1 MLVYTNT
8 LGGFLEDVTNNVI
21 DDKVRSQVRSR
32 LKIRV
37 GESEFESWGNSL
49 TRVGTT
55 LMPAGLPTN
64 AGVSIECQLPMSSKR
79 IDFILSGFDTDDA
92 PQVVILELKQWT
104 EVATS
109 DKDALVRT
117 WLGGALRETAHPSY
131 QAWSYAAYLDGFN
144 EAVAQRSITLRPCA
158 YLHNCVTPHTLL
170 DPRYAAYTAQAPLF
184 FKNDAEQLRD
194 YLNRFVHRGDDGR
207 LMYEID
213 HGRIRPS
220 KSLAD
225 SLVGLLRQQREF
237 VLLDDQKVAFET
249 AIAAIRRTTAAPSSP
264 KEVVVIRGGPGTG
277 KSVVAVNLLVKGL
290 AESFNS
296 LYVTKNAAPRAVYE
310 AKLTGVLSKS
320 RFSSLFK
327 GSGAFTD
334 CEPDTFGALI
344 VDEAHRLNEKSGLY
358 GNLGENQIGEIIAAS
373 RTSVFFLDEDQ
384 RIHINDIGSESEIRS
399 HAAAHDA
406 RVVAVDLPSQFRCN
420 GSDGYIAFVDQFLGI
435 RKTANTDIAELD
447 YDFRITSSPT
457 ELDEWVRARNRGGTT
472 ARLVA
477 GYCWDWRSKKNP
489 RAMDIVFP
497 EYEFARQWNLNED
510 GGLWILRPDS
520 IEQVGC
526 IHTCQGLECDYIGVI
541 IGPDLRRDP
550 ATGDVAT
557 YPESRSRNDRS
568 IFGWKSLMRSDPEN
582 TRRQLDSIIRNTY
595 RTLMTRGT
603 KGCAIWFAP

>member
-8 LGGFLEDVTNNVI
+8 LGGFLDDVTDNVI
-21 DDKVRSQVRSR
+21 DEKVRSQVRTQ

-55 LMPAGLPTN
+55 LMRSGLPAN

-79 IDFILSGFDTDDA
+79 IDFILSGFDKEDA
-92 PQVVILELKQWT
+92 PQLVILELKQWT

-131 QAWSYAAYLDGFN
+131 QAWSYAAYLEGFN
-144 EAVAQRSITLRPCA
+144 EAVEERPIGLHPCA
-158 YLHNCVTPHTLL
+158 YLHNCVKSQALL
-170 DPRYAAYTAQAPLF
+170 DPRYAAYTTQAPLF
-184 FKNDAEQLRD
+184 FKNDSDQLRD
-194 YLNRFVHRGDDGR
+194 YLRRFVHRGDSGR

-225 SLVGLLRQQREF
+225 SLEGLLRQQHEF
-237 VLLDDQKVAFET
+237 VLLDEQKVAFET
-249 AIAAIRRTTAAPSSP
+249 AIAAMRRTNADPSAP

-290 AESFNS
+290 SEAINS

-310 AKLTGVLSKS
+310 AKLTGVLSKT

-327 GSGAFTD
+327 GSGSFID
-334 CEPDTFGALI
+334 CESDTFGALI

-358 GNLGENQIGEIIAAS
+358 GNLGDNQIGEIIAAA
-373 RTSVFFLDEDQ
+373 RTAVFFLDEDQ
-384 RIHINDIGSESEIRS
+384 RIHINDIGSEAEIRS
-399 HAAAHDA
+399 HSAIHNA
-406 RVVAVDLPSQFRCN
+406 RVHAVDLPSQFRCN
-420 GSDGYIAFVDQFLGI
+420 GSDGYIAFVDHFLGI
-435 RKTANTDIAELD
+435 RDTAHPDISDLD
-447 YDFRITSSPT
+447 YDFHIATSPN
-457 ELDEWVRARNRGGTT
+457 ELDEWVRARNRGGKT

-477 GYCWDWRSKKNP
+477 GYCWDWKSKKNP
-489 RAMDIVFP
+489 SAMDIVFP
-497 EYEFARQWNLNED
+497 EHGFARQWNLDED

-520 IEQVGC
+520 IDQVGC
-526 IHTCQGLECDYIGVI
+526 IHTCQGLECEYIGVI
-541 IGPDLRRDP
+541 IGPDLRRDSV
-550 ATGDVAT
+550 TGDVTT
-557 YPESRSRNDRS
+557 YPEARSRHDRS
-568 IFGWKSLMRSDPEN
+568 LFGWKSLMRSDPEN
-582 TRRQLDSIIRNTY
+582 TRRQLNSIIRNTY
-595 RTLMTRGT
+595 RTLMTRGA